1 MSEPHSQHAAIIGG
15 GISGLA
21 SALAIAEMGHRVT
34 LFEGETELGGLGTT
48 FAWRNTHLE
57 KFYHC
62 VLPDDDSLLPR
73 IRAVGLESTLL
84 WRETKMGFM
93 YQKRIWPLNTP
104 RDILS
109 FGPLSILERLRMG
122 LMGIRARTGGLSPKL
137 DDITAEQWIRSMVGD
152 RCFDVLWKPL
162 LSAKIGDHY
171 SALPALWLSS
181 RMNREK
187 STGPERKG
195 CLAGGY
201 RALIDAFQATLEK
214 KGVVI
219 RMATRV
225 NGIGQAA
232 DGMTV
237 TPEDGVPERFDFV
250 VSTSPLTHFQKM
262 TQGIALPG
270 GLADLRLDYQGV
282 VSGVFL
288 TEKPITQYYWMPWV
302 DSGAT
307 SQGVIEMSNLV
318 PLGRSQGLYV
328 NYLVNYTHRD
338 TEFFKKSDAEIL
350 ELYRRDLVTLFPEV
364 GASIREHFL
373 FRAPYVEPMWTV
385 GYRAKKPPT
394 SVIPGRLYMACTAQV
409 YPRVNSWNSCCAVVD
424 EMLPALQA
432 EVAAN
437 AAGVHA

>member
-1 MSEPHSQHAAIIGG
+1 MSDHPTQHAAVIGG

-21 SALAIAEMGHRVT
+21 SALALADMGHRVT
-34 LFEGETELGGLGTT
+34 LFEGESELGGLGTT
-48 FAWRNTHLE
+48 FPWRTTHLE

-62 VLPDDDSLLPR
+62 VLPDDDALLPR
-73 IRAVGLESTLL
+73 IHAVGLGAQLL

-93 YQKRIWPLNTP
+93 YRKRIWPLNTP

-109 FGPLSILERLRMG
+109 FGPLSLIERLRMG
-122 LMGIRARTGGLSPKL
+122 LMGIRARIGGLAPAL
-137 DDITAEQWIRSMVGD
+137 DDITAEQWIRSLVGD
-152 RCFDVLWKPL
+152 RCFEVLWKPL

-195 CLAGGY
+195 CLTGGY
-201 RALIDAFQATLEK
+201 RALIDAFAATLQK
-214 KGVVI
+214 KGVTI
-219 RMATRV
+219 RMSTRV
-225 NGIGQAA
+225 DGIGQDAQ
-232 DGMTV
+232 GMTV
-237 TPEDGVPERFDFV
+237 TPVGGASERFDFV

-262 TQGIALPG
+262 TQGLVMPKGI
-270 GLADLRLDYQGV
+270 ADLKLDYQGV

-288 TEKPITQYYWMPWV
+288 TEKPITNYYWMPWV

-318 PLGRSQGLYV
+318 PLERSNGLYV

-338 TEFFKKSDAEIL
+338 SELYKKSDAEIA
-350 ELYRRDLVTLFPEV
+350 ELYRRDLVNLFPAV
-364 GASIREHFL
+364 GASIREHFI

-394 SVIPGRLYMACTAQV
+394 SVIPGRLYLASTAQV

-432 EVAAN
+432 EVAAR
-437 AAGVHA
+437 AAGAHE